1 MTALIDIQM
10 AFDGDDTIAADI
22 PSPENLQRW
31 ADTVFAYLA
40 LNDQEFTARFVDR
53 TESRTLNH
61 QYRGK
66 DKPTNVLSF
75 PFESPPGIEL
85 PLLGDLVICAPVI
98 SEEAEAQNKTV
109 GNHYAHMIVH
119 GILHLLGYDHIDE
132 AEAQQMEALE
142 IRILAELGI
151 DDPYQ
156 DDYFDH

>member
-10 AFDGDDTIAADI
+10 AFDGDDDIAADI
-22 PSPENLQRW
+22 PSLEDLQRW

-40 LNDQEFTARFVDR
+40 LNDQEFTVRFVDR
-53 TESRTLNH
+53 TESRSLNH

-98 SEEAEAQNKTV
+98 SEEAQEQNKTV
-109 GNHYAHMIVH
+109 RNHYAHMIVH

-142 IRILAELGI
+142 IRVLAELGI

>member
-10 AFDGDDTIAADI
+10 AFDGDDDIAADI
-22 PSPENLQRW
+22 PSPEDLQRW

-40 LNDQEFTARFVDR
+40 LNDQEFTVRFVDR
-53 TESRTLNH
+53 TESRSLNH

-98 SEEAEAQNKTV
+98 SEEAQEQNKTV
-109 GNHYAHMIVH
+109 RNHYAHMVVH

-142 IRILAELGI
+142 IRVLAELGI